1 MQSSLLSSWQHTI
14 LPTDCSCGDPGVNTQ
29 PRLLNEGKNILHF
42 SVLMA
47 KPKLSMEKCILTHS
61 ILAEVEEAKH
71 DGAVTGLTVSSVL
84 SSCHP
89 GCTIPSTSAQHLD
102 CCLSSSKRNFPISLY
117 FFSKS
122 QGCSSKTE
130 NSHPKH
136 AKPDGRDG
144 TPNQLF
150 FFFNLKILLN
160 LIWSL
165 KQAGLPWGLLHRL
178 HAAGMMTP

>member
-1 MQSSLLSSWQHTI
+1 MLSSWQHTI
-14 LPTDCSCGDPGVNTQ
+14 LPTACSCGDPGVNTQ

-71 DGAVTGLTVSSVL
+71 DGAVTGLTVSSMM

-117 FFSKS
+117 FFFPSPKAAAAKL
-122 QGCSSKTE
+122 KTHTQ
-130 NSHPKH
+130 NMQ
-136 AKPDGRDG
+136 
-144 TPNQLF
+144 NQMAGMELQINYF

-165 KQAGLPWGLLHRL
+165 KQTGLPWGLLHRL